1 MKTRAADDISYASPL
16 RKEPAAVP
24 YHRPTALLAL
34 TLALLGVLN
43 LGIAGP
49 ATADPVTVEATPIPL
64 HPGDANVVA
73 AGKLRYRGGL
83 QLQSAD
89 RHFGGFSALGLSADG
104 ARMVALSDEGRRLAA
119 NLVYD
124 AAGNLKG
131 LAQTELDTL
140 ADLDG
145 RPLSQNVDADA
156 ESMSPGVDGEIIVA
170 FERNH
175 RLWRYLP
182 GEVAPR
188 PLKSPDEL
196 SKLPANNGIE
206 ALTLLADGRLLAIS
220 EGSGK
225 NKNAIGWVSDPQG
238 WSVLTYTLKG
248 GFRATGA
255 ATLPDG
261 DVMLLERRY
270 TLRSGVAARV
280 RRVAGKDVMPGAAL
294 EGALIGELRPP
305 VNVDNMEGIETIRP
319 AAGPNAGK
327 TLVYLIS
334 DDNFNPLQRTLLMMF
349 ELTE

>member
-1 MKTRAADDISYASPL
+1 MPKIHLT
-16 RKEPAAVP
+16 
-24 YHRPTALLAL
+24 TLLAL
-34 TLALLGVLN
+34 IALFGLG
-43 LGIAGP
+43 GPAQAGP
-49 ATADPVTVEATPIPL
+49 ITVEATPISL
-64 HPGDANVVA
+64 HPGDAKVVS
-73 AGKLRYRGGL
+73 AGKLRFRGGL
-83 QLQSAD
+83 QLKSSD
-89 RHFGGFSALGLSADG
+89 RHFGGFSGLGLSADG
-104 ARMVALSDEGRRLAA
+104 ARMVAVADEGRRLAA
-119 NLVYD
+119 DLVYD

-145 RPLSQNVDADA
+145 RPLTQKVDADA
-156 ESMSPGVDGEIIVA
+156 EAMSPGVDGEIIIA

-182 GEVAPR
+182 GELVPR

-196 SKLPANNGIE
+196 SHLPENNGIE
-206 ALTLLADGRLLAIS
+206 ALTLLNDGRLLAIS

-225 NKNAIGWVSDPQG
+225 NANAIAWVSDIGG
-238 WSVLTYTLKG
+238 WSVLTYALSD

-261 DVMLLERRY
+261 DVLVVERRY
-270 TLRSGVAARV
+270 TLRTGVAARV
-280 RRVAGKDVMPGAAL
+280 RRVAGKAVVPGAEL
-294 EGALIGELRPP
+294 KGELIAELRPP
-305 VNVDNMEGIETIRP
+305 VNVDNMEGIEAIRP
-319 AAGPNAGK
+319 MRGPNAGK

>member
-1 MKTRAADDISYASPL
+1 
-16 RKEPAAVP
+16 VP
-24 YHRPTALLAL
+24 SIRLTALLAL
-34 TLALLGVLN
+34 LGLLH
-43 LGIAGP
+43 LGGTSIAGP
-49 ATADPVTVEATPIPL
+49 ITVEATLIPL
-64 HPGDANVVA
+64 HPGDAKVER
-73 AGKLRYRGGL
+73 AGKLRFRGGL
-83 QLQSAD
+83 LLKSPD
-89 RHFGGFSALGLSADG
+89 RHFGGFSGLGLSADG
-104 ARMVALSDEGRRLAA
+104 ARMVAISDEGRRLAA

-124 AAGNLKG
+124 KAGNLNG

-145 RPLSQNVDADA
+145 RPLTQKVDADA
-156 ESMSPGVDGEIIVA
+156 ESMSPGVDGDIIIA

-182 GEVAPR
+182 GEVVPR

-196 SKLPANNGIE
+196 SRLPENNGIE

-225 NKNAIGWVSDPQG
+225 NTNAIAWVSDIGG
-238 WSVLTYTLKG
+238 WSVLTYALSD

-261 DVMLLERRY
+261 DVLVVERRY
-270 TLRSGVAARV
+270 TLRTGVAARV
-280 RRVAGKDVMPGAAL
+280 RRVAGKAVVPGAEL
-294 EGALIGELRPP
+294 KGELIAELRPP
-305 VNVDNMEGIETIRP
+305 VNVDNMEGIEAIRP
-319 AAGPNAGK
+319 AHGPNAGK

-349 ELTE
+349 ELMQ